1 MVLRLL
7 VTVHLIAA
15 LATSRTFFQPDE
27 YWQSLEIAHRIVFG
41 YGYQTWEWMTSKPI
55 RSVVYPAM
63 FVPLYKAM
71 KAMHIDNPFVF
82 TSAPA
87 IQQALITAVGDWFA
101 FHLVTRIAGHRLALV
116 WVRFSTLFFSSKPH
130 FNARSLCI
138 LLPCTGFTRPHVHSP
153 ILSRQPFAA

>member
-15 LATSRTFFQPDE
+15 LATSHTFFQPDE
-27 YWQSLEIAHRIVFG
+27 YWQSIEIAHRIVFG

-82 TSAPA
+82 
-87 IQQALITAVGDWFA
+87 V
-101 FHLVTRIAGHRLALV
+101 RL
-116 WVRFSTLFFSSKPH
+116 
-130 FNARSLCI
+130 
-138 LLPCTGFTRPHVHSP
+138 
-153 ILSRQPFAA
+153 

>member
-27 YWQSLEIAHRIVFG
+27 YWQSIEIAHRIVFG

-71 KAMHIDNPFVF
+71 KAMHIDNPIVFV
-82 TSAPA
+82 
-87 IQQALITAVGDWFA
+87 
-101 FHLVTRIAGHRLALV
+101 RL
-116 WVRFSTLFFSSKPH
+116 
-130 FNARSLCI
+130 
-138 LLPCTGFTRPHVHSP
+138 
-153 ILSRQPFAA
+153 